1 MKSNINLVNNM
12 HVRQS
17 LRIIES
23 SCQQLCPHIELERIL
38 RKFSENQEYYEAE
51 LADIEWPKRFLTKK
65 ASQWVAQ
72 NAYQEQNESSI
83 PTPQDSIAVT
93 GWETQ
98 AVVAILQSLSVNN
111 GTLSKNILD
120 FNKIESDYKQ
130 SRKEAIILFLNQT
143 KIFTAIQYII
153 AISILTGGLEA
164 AAIDLKKL
172 LSLLDAAQFELSD
185 FINFSVAHSYY
196 YLACERDDP
205 ETLLT
210 LLNIE
215 KFDLKSLSVFLIQ
228 NENLLD
234 HIFKSKKY
242 NILKSIFIDL
252 DELDL
257 LSIKFLFEK
266 MKTIE
271 DKSTLAVLKQKLKDD
286 ELFKQVRI
294 HDEQMSLLNFLAG
307 FCQKLTNMR
316 SIDNDSKIFAS
327 KLLAEIENEKYKVHF
342 TMSHALYESFKVL
355 LRTIKAIPV
364 QTEKSSL
371 SVRESL
377 FTCNKKEYISGKRNT
392 LDHMTSFL
400 KDLLLSP
407 TKDSDFIL
415 TVYFDWLIAAIAYN
429 SIDNSCCDLLGKKI
443 QYPHSFEC
451 YLEIQQINV
460 IAYRMGYQTIDEF
473 LTDMCK
479 DSFNLNHKS
488 YTCRKFLE
496 IYTLLQSKLLIPPI
510 NNVIRH

>member
-23 SCQQLCPHIELERIL
+23 SCQQLCPHIEIEFIL
-38 RKFSENQEYYEAE
+38 LKFSENQEYYEAE
-51 LADIEWPKRFLTKK
+51 LSDIEWPKRFLTKT
-65 ASQWVAQ
+65 ASQSVLQ
-72 NAYQEQNESSI
+72 NTLQEDESSI
-83 PTPQDSIAVT
+83 PTPQDTIAVT
-93 GWETQ
+93 GWDTQ
-98 AVVAILQSLSVNN
+98 VVVAILQSLCVAN
-111 GTLSKNILD
+111 GTLAKNILD
-120 FNKIESDYKQ
+120 FYKIESDYKP
-130 SRKEAIILFLNQT
+130 SRKEAIILFLKQT
-143 KIFTAIQYII
+143 KLFTALQYII
-153 AISILTGGLEA
+153 AISILTGGVEA

-172 LSLLDAAQFELSD
+172 LRLLDDAELELSD
-185 FINFSVAHSYY
+185 FINYSVAHSYY
-196 YLACERDDP
+196 YLACDKDDP
-205 ETLLT
+205 AILLT
-210 LLNIE
+210 ILNIE
-215 KFDLKSLSVFLIQ
+215 KFNLKSLSVLLMQ

-234 HIFKSKKY
+234 HIFRSKKY
-242 NILKSIFIDL
+242 NILKSIFHDL

-257 LSIKFLFEK
+257 LAIKFLFKK

-271 DKSTLAVLKQKLKDD
+271 DESTLAVLKQKLKDD

-294 HDEQMSLLNFLAG
+294 HDEQMSLLNFIAV
-307 FCQKLTNMR
+307 FCQKLTDMR
-316 SIDNDSKIFAS
+316 SIDNDSKIFAA

-342 TMSHALYESFKVL
+342 TMSQALYESFKVL
-355 LRTIKAIPV
+355 LRTVKAIPV
-364 QTEKSSL
+364 QAERSSL

-377 FTCNKKEYISGKRNT
+377 FTCHKKEYINGKRNT

-429 SIDNSCCDLLGKKI
+429 SIDNACCDLLSKKI
-443 QYPHSFEC
+443 QYPHNFEG

-460 IAYRMGYQTIDEF
+460 IAYRMGYQAVDEF

-488 YTCRKFLE
+488 YACRKFLE
-496 IYTLLQSKLLIPPI
+496 IYASLQSKLLIPPI
-510 NNVIRH
+510 NNVIRR